1 MFKFAKI
8 INLSSLNNVSPL
20 RKNLSI
26 EDPNQ
31 IMGRIINA
39 DRLHP
44 PSPPSSPPAI
54 TSPTHTHTKSSITGQ
69 HLYT

>member
-1 MFKFAKI
+1 MFIFAKI

-44 PSPPSSPPAI
+44 PSPPAI
-54 TSPTHTHTKSSITGQ
+54 TSPTHTHTHTKSSITGQ